1 MNQSNYYPI
10 LIFVKNLILKHTQL
24 PNKQATILLIK
35 LVTQVFFISSHN
47 SRVIKKIHF
56 VLSLNLKKPKFYYF
70 VRL

>member
-10 LIFVKNLILKHTQL
+10 LRFVKNLILTHTQL